1 MSRILARWNSKGG
14 AYSVELVCD
23 SEAVEGYAPHG
34 GDVFGGALPSYTAN
48 EYTRT
53 GGLCS
58 VHVFTALDDAAAIER
73 VADRVAAGVYTATGA
88 KNPPAL
94 VVAGEGARS

>member
-1 MSRILARWNSKGG
+1 MARIVAQWETKGG

-34 GDVFGGALPSYTAN
+34 GDVYGGALPRYTAA

-53 GGLCS
+53 GGL
-58 VHVFTALDDAAAIER
+58 VGDHVFTALDDAAAIER
-73 VADRVAAGVYTATGA
+73 VSDRVAAGVYTPTGA

-94 VVAGEGARS
+94 VVATKGA

>member
-1 MSRILARWNSKGG
+1 MSRILAQWATKGG

-34 GDVFGGALPSYTAN
+34 GDVYGGALPHYHVE
-48 EYTRT
+48 EYAS
-53 GGLCS
+53 GKLVGE
-58 VHVFTALDDAAAIER
+58 HVFTALDDAAAIER
-73 VADRVAAGVYTATGA
+73 VADRVAAGRYTPTGA

-94 VVAGEGARS
+94 VVGGGARS

>member
-1 MSRILARWNSKGG
+1 MSRILATYRTPRGG
-14 AYSVELVCD
+14 VELVLVCD

-34 GDVFGGALPSYTAN
+34 GDVYGGALPRYHVE
-48 EYTRT
+48 EYTS
-53 GGLCS
+53 GELVGE
-58 VHVFTALDDAAAIER
+58 HVYTALDDAAAIER
-73 VADRVAAGVYTATGA
+73 LADRVAAGVYTATGA

>member
-1 MSRILARWNSKGG
+1 MARIVAQWETKGG

-34 GDVFGGALPSYTAN
+34 GDVYGGALPRYTAT

-53 GGLCS
+53 GGLAGEHMFS
-58 VHVFTALDDAAAIER
+58 ALDDAAAIER
-73 VADRVAAGVYTATGA
+73 VADRVAAGVYTPTGA
-88 KNPPAL
+88 KNPPAR
-94 VVAGEGARS
+94 VVVEGARS

>member
-1 MSRILARWNSKGG
+1 MSRILATYRTPKGG
-14 AYSVELVCD
+14 IELVLVCD

-34 GDVFGGALPSYTAN
+34 GDVYGGALPRYTLE
-48 EYTRT
+48 EYT
-53 GGLCS
+53 GGRES
-58 VHVFTALDDAAAIER
+58 GAWVFSALDDAAAMDR

-94 VVAGEGARS
+94 VVAARGA